1 MSENKAVFSCSNC
14 GKIPLMSIV
23 NDDIPKIHYLCNF
36 CLKDTTVKIKEFLDK
51 NCNSKEKHQC
61 SRCNQ
66 HDAKKEGKM
75 FCLQCQKWFCDNC
88 LEMHNE
94 FSIDHIVVPC
104 EIKIET
110 KCNKHNNKDIEFF
123 CEECRKNIC
132 LFCLDEEH
140 QKHKVSKLKTV
151 YNNSRFFEFKEDLAK
166 AQEKVRQYNKDIKDR
181 LVDVLNQKIIELNNE
196 VESVENAY
204 KENNIINEELLQMVE
219 ILYYNYKL
227 TDKCPNYYIMM
238 NLLNNSTFN
247 LSKCD
252 YNINQTPEENRQ
264 ILINYYKSD
273 FIFPKAKH
281 DLSTL
286 ECLNTSEEDPMKIN
300 QLQNL
305 SIASKQY
312 NDKRSSLFFTE
323 IFNSIK
329 NTSNNDEK
337 NKQIAREKFDS
348 LKDYLFN
355 LNDFKNFQKQKNN
368 DLLGIILSTIKERS
382 VLTKEFNFLK
392 EYFHKTDVDT
402 AEVENKMFLLASKYK
417 IQSTLVALSFFLKQ
431 FPKCYRKTDFSDM
444 LIQKSNE
451 LDKSREIDFV
461 MIEDISS
468 QLKSI
473 DIDIENQKDFIKIL
487 LEIRGRDDF
496 FKFLENKTDNDFR
509 NLPEFAGEVDD
520 NTATANDIQ
529 DLINVVNFVNDLK
542 GIRNVTDKEFIAQ
555 YNNLFNE
562 HRYSNIAVNFSQVI
576 KNFFSLKDLY
586 LKVTNKSL
594 IYKNVIKDLI
604 KESKFDITK
613 KKKDCYSSL

>member
-1 MSENKAVFSCSNC
+1 MSENNAVFSCSNC

-286 ECLNTSEEDPMKIN
+286 ECLNTSQEE
-300 QLQNL
+300 Q
-305 SIASKQY
+305 SIKSLLVI
-312 NDKRSSLFFTE
+312 DKNRIACCSSSSDIK
-323 IFNSIK
+323 IFNISTFQCSLVLEGHKDTVQYITQYDKNTLVSSSKDKSIIIWTVLEDNFAIIATLTGHEASVYKVIKLSNGNLASCSYDKSIK
-329 NTSNNDEK
+329 IWKGEK
-337 NKQIAREKFDS
+337 PYSCIA
-348 LKDYLFN
+348 
-355 LNDFKNFQKQKNN
+355 
-368 DLLGIILSTIKERS
+368 T
-382 VLTKEFNFLK
+382 
-392 EYFHKTDVDT
+392 
-402 AEVENKMFLLASKYK
+402 LASDNKNTNIDSILELNNGKLISNSCSDDTVTFWDLKNEK
-417 IQSTLVALSFFLKQ
+417 IEYTINK
-431 FPKCYRKTDFSDM
+431 
-444 LIQKSNE
+444 
-451 LDKSREIDFV
+451 
-461 MIEDISS
+461 ISS
-468 QLKSI
+468 SSSA
-473 DIDIENQKDFIKIL
+473 NAL
-487 LEIRGRDDF
+487 LEINR
-496 FKFLENKTDNDFR
+496 NKVVICGYKVVTIVNGDN
-509 NLPEFAGEVDD
+509 
-520 NTATANDIQ
+520 
-529 DLINVVNFVNDLK
+529 
-542 GIRNVTDKEFIAQ
+542 
-555 YNNLFNE
+555 YNIE
-562 HRYSNIAVNFSQVI
+562 KKIAVNDGGNIRSIAMLTMNMLVVGGYCNLCQI
-576 KNFFSLKDLY
+576 
-586 LKVTNKSL
+586 
-594 IYKNVIKDLI
+594 DLI
-604 KESKFDITK
+604 TGECNYKKEKAHNNLINSIVVQDCNLISCSEDKTIK
-613 KKKDCYSSL
+613 KWKW

>member
-51 NCNSKEKHQC
+51 NRNSKEKHQC

-140 QKHKVSKLKTV
+140 QKHKVSKLKTIC
-151 YNNSRFFEFKEDLAK
+151 NNSRFFEFEEDLAK

-204 KENNIINEELLQMVE
+204 KENNIINEELLKMVE

-286 ECLNTSEEDPMKIN
+286 ECLNTSTEE
-300 QLQNL
+300 Q
-305 SIASKQY
+305 SIKSLLVI
-312 NDKRSSLFFTE
+312 DKNRIACCSSSSDIK
-323 IFNSIK
+323 IFNISTFQCSLVLEGHKDTVQYITQYDKNTLVSSSKDKSIIIWTVLEDNFAIIATLTGHEASVYKVIKLSNGNLASCSYDKSIK
-329 NTSNNDEK
+329 IWKGEEPYSC
-337 NKQIAREKFDS
+337 IA
-348 LKDYLFN
+348 
-355 LNDFKNFQKQKNN
+355 
-368 DLLGIILSTIKERS
+368 T
-382 VLTKEFNFLK
+382 
-392 EYFHKTDVDT
+392 
-402 AEVENKMFLLASKYK
+402 LASDNKNTNIDSILELNNGKLISNSCSDDTVTFWDLKNEK
-417 IQSTLVALSFFLKQ
+417 IEYTINK
-431 FPKCYRKTDFSDM
+431 
-444 LIQKSNE
+444 
-451 LDKSREIDFV
+451 
-461 MIEDISS
+461 ISS
-468 QLKSI
+468 SSSA
-473 DIDIENQKDFIKIL
+473 NAL
-487 LEIRGRDDF
+487 LEINR
-496 FKFLENKTDNDFR
+496 NKVVICGYKVVTIVNGDN
-509 NLPEFAGEVDD
+509 
-520 NTATANDIQ
+520 
-529 DLINVVNFVNDLK
+529 
-542 GIRNVTDKEFIAQ
+542 
-555 YNNLFNE
+555 YNIE
-562 HRYSNIAVNFSQVI
+562 KKIAVNDGGNIRSIAMLTMNMLVVGGYCNLCQI
-576 KNFFSLKDLY
+576 
-586 LKVTNKSL
+586 
-594 IYKNVIKDLI
+594 DLI
-604 KESKFDITK
+604 TGECNYKKEKAHNNLINSIVVQDCNLISCSEDKTIK
-613 KKKDCYSSL
+613 KWKW